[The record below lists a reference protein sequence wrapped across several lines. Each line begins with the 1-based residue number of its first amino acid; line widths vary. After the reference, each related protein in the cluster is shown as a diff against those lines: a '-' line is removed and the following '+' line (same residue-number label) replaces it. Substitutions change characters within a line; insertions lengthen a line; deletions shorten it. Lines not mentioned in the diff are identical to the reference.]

1 MPVRF
6 LILFLLLQILAAGA
20 AAQPV
25 WHARFAGN
33 LLGDTL
39 NTRPLAQPAALAL
52 DPDGNLY
59 IADTGNHRVLKCDP
73 QGRLL
78 REVGGFGFDQEQ
90 FDRPVDVWAGNGLDV
105 IVADYNNHRLQ
116 RFDRDLNFIASYSSA
131 EAQEQS
137 LQFSYPAAVALS
149 PQGELFVADHEFKR
163 LLRFDVFG
171 KPKASFGDFNWGE
184 GGLLRP
190 AKILISGAGEIFV
203 SDSVRHAIMTYDAF
217 GNFVGALGA
226 GLLDRPCGLAEWRG
240 FIWVADR
247 GHQRIVSFRRSGE
260 LVFEF
265 GRPDSAA
272 PSLRAPVA
280 LALRSTS
287 PSGGSPNAFGRA
299 FVLDAGGNSVLVF
312 ELTQKSN

>member
-1 MPVRF
+1 MTVRF
-6 LILFLLLQILAAGA
+6 SILFLLLQILAAGA

-25 WHARFAGN
+25 WRARFIGS

-59 IADTGNHRVLKCDP
+59 IADTGNHRVLKCDL

-78 REVGGFGFDQEQ
+78 REVGGFGFDAAQ

-116 RFDRDLNFIASYSSA
+116 RFDRDLNFIASYPGA

-137 LQFSYPAAVALS
+137 LQFGYPAAVALS

-184 GGLLRP
+184 GGLLQP
-190 AKILISGAGEIFV
+190 AKILISRAGEIFV
-203 SDSVRHAIMTYDAF
+203 SDSVRRAIMTYDAF

-226 GLLDRPCGLAEWRG
+226 GLLDRPCGMAEWHG
-240 FIWVADR
+240 LMWVVDR
-247 GHQRIVSFRRSGE
+247 GRQCIAGLRRSGE

-280 LALRSTS
+280 LALLSTS
-287 PSGGSPNAFGRA
+287 PPGGAPTASGRA
-299 FVLDAGGNSVLVF
+299 FVLDAGRNTMLVF
-312 ELTQKSN
+312 ELTQSSN